1 MRAANSPITNSSTP
15 LRMDALKTTPKAT
28 LNSTLNTTLNKTLNT
43 SGAQKLAT
51 SLKQLGLSLGCVLVA
66 LNSHSVFAEGE
77 GSLQQRQY
85 AHTFGKVS
93 LEALQQADGHREFK
107 LQTSTK
113 QKTIQVT
120 PDELQVISN
129 NALFD
134 ALFSLTQQERAQ
146 NSVSE
151 ITDWGFNDQQPVPCP
166 CFETGAKW
174 HYVWTRDLSYA
185 LDLGFGYLDPERA
198 RNSLL
203 FKTSK
208 VRPELIARGV
218 APTEVALQ
226 DTGSGGS
233 WPVSSDRVVWVL
245 AASNLTAKAAAEGS
259 SSDAQQ
265 AWLEQWYPIAKQ
277 TLLQDRQHIFSNKL
291 GLYRGETSFLDWR
304 EQTYPGWTAKDTLYL
319 AESYALST
327 NVLHYVAL
335 ERTAAAAKLL
345 EPAMAA
351 QFSAW
356 AQALKVSINQSF
368 WLSEQ
373 GLYASYIGEEYNP
386 VPVQQYDLLGL
397 ALAITHQVANSAQA
411 SQILANYPLTPA
423 GPPVIFPA
431 RQQIPIYHNRAIWP
445 FVSSYALRA
454 AKQQQHAELF
464 HLIAMSL
471 FQGTAFNLSN
481 MENLEWLSQQ
491 EHVDDGDLS
500 GPVINSERQLWS
512 VAAYHDFVAN
522 SLLGIDVKGRDIQIN
537 PFIPALTQ
545 QALQLGKSLKLQQLP
560 LASARLNVTFTLNGQ
575 ASRGQSYLLQKAILN
590 GVETPLTAAHQ
601 LNLTVD
607 DFSGEQNEL
616 VLELSAVTMPK
627 QNLQLLKAA
636 DPMRLTATE
645 RYRLFAPKEPILKLS
660 QNSKGQTELTF
671 DANGEEKT
679 LFTLYKNG
687 SKVSLKKGK
696 TSYIDTERSKVSQCY
711 ALVQS
716 YQHKP
721 HQSSLS
727 SLPSK
732 TMCTTSGQQLFVAGQ
747 GLTSPDLAT
756 SQYLGLSVYK
766 NWGLPEQQLQLQFVA
781 AHTGSHRLQLQYF
794 IDNGPI
800 NTGITA
806 VVKRAQV
813 QCAQGPAQQG
823 TVQPE
828 TAQQGTLVMPHLSTA
843 TEQGVSSSFEFQA
856 NAGESCTVIFSDGF
870 NMSYLQ
876 HFELYTGGKGGR
888 SGPLNQAV
896 IYAAS
901 ILPAAN

>member
-1 MRAANSPITNSSTP
+1 MRAALFFTKSATALCVGMFFSAPLLANSAANS
-15 LRMDALKTTPKAT
+15 AA
-28 LNSTLNTTLNKTLNT
+28 NS
-43 SGAQKLAT
+43 
-51 SLKQLGLSLGCVLVA
+51 
-66 LNSHSVFAEGE
+66 E

-85 AHTFGKVS
+85 AHQFGKVS
-93 LEALQQADGHREFK
+93 IEALQQADGQREFK
-107 LQTSTK
+107 LQTASK
-113 QKTIQVT
+113 QKTINVDPTQ
-120 PDELQVISN
+120 LQVQSN

-174 HYVWTRDLSYA
+174 HYVWTRDLSYS
-185 LDLGFGYLDPERA
+185 LDLGLGYLDPERA
-198 RNSLL
+198 SNSLL

-218 APTEVALQ
+218 APVEVALQ

-233 WPVSSDRVVWVL
+233 WPISSDRVVWVL
-245 AASNLTAKAAAEGS
+245 AASNLTAKAAEEGS
-259 SSDAQQ
+259 SADAQQ
-265 AWLEQWYPIAKQ
+265 AWLEKWYPIAKQ

-335 ERTAAAAKLL
+335 ERAAVAAKVLD
-345 EPAMAA
+345 PAMAV
-351 QFSAW
+351 QFSQW
-356 AQALKVSINQSF
+356 AAALKTSINQSF
-368 WLSEQ
+368 WLADQ

-386 VPVQQYDLLGL
+386 LPVQQFDLLGL
-397 ALAITHQVANSAQA
+397 SLAIIHQVASSAQA

-454 AKQQQHAELF
+454 AKQQQHSELF

-481 MENLEWLSQQ
+481 MENLEWLTQQ
-491 EHVDDGDLS
+491 EHVDDGELS

-522 SLLGIDVKGRDIQIN
+522 SLFGIEINARELRIN

-545 QALQLGKSLKLQQLP
+545 QALQLGKELKLQQLP
-560 LASARLNVTFTLNGQ
+560 VASGRLNVTLKLNGN
-575 ASRGQSYLLQKAILN
+575 ASRAQSYRLQKALLN
-590 GVETPLTAAHQ
+590 GVETALTAAHQ
-601 LNLTVD
+601 LTLTVD
-607 DFSGEQNEL
+607 DLSGEQNEL
-616 VLELSAVTMPK
+616 ELELVAVTMPR
-627 QNLQLLKAA
+627 QNLTLLKAA
-636 DPMRLTATE
+636 NPAKLTATE
-645 RYRLFAPKEPILKLS
+645 QHTLFAPKEPLLS
-660 QNSKGQTELTF
+660 LTQNSKGQTELTF
-671 DANGEEKT
+671 DSNGEEKT
-679 LFTLYKNG
+679 RFTLYKNG
-687 SKVSLKKGK
+687 SKVALKRGK
-696 TSYIDTERSKVSQCY
+696 TNYTDTDRSPVSQCY

-716 YQHKP
+716 YQSKP
-721 HQSSLS
+721 HNSSLT

-732 TMCTTSGQQLFVAGQ
+732 TLCTTPGQQIFVAGQ
-747 GLTSPDLAT
+747 GLQSPELTA
-756 SQYLGLSVYK
+756 SKHLGLDVFK
-766 NWGLPEQQLQLQFVA
+766 NWGLPEQQLQLNFTA
-781 AHTGSHRLQLQYF
+781 AHSGSHRLQLQYF

-806 VVKRAQV
+806 VVKTALI
-813 QCAQGPAQQG
+813 QCAE
-823 TVQPE
+823 T
-828 TAQQGTLVMPHLSTA
+828 TAQQGTLVLPHLSIA
-843 TEQGVSSSFEFQA
+843 TEQGVSSQLEFQA
-856 NAGESCTVIFSDGF
+856 KAGQNCNITIKDGF

-896 IYAAS
+896 IHAAS
-901 ILPAAN
+901 IVPAAE

>member
-1 MRAANSPITNSSTP
+1 MRAAFFLPKSAIALAGAKCVATNAAKCVATRVAISVAMFFSAPLLANS
-15 LRMDALKTTPKAT
+15 
-28 LNSTLNTTLNKTLNT
+28 
-43 SGAQKLAT
+43 
-51 SLKQLGLSLGCVLVA
+51 
-66 LNSHSVFAEGE
+66 E

-85 AHTFGKVS
+85 AHQFGKVAI
-93 LEALQQADGHREFK
+93 EALQQADGQREFK
-107 LQTSTK
+107 LQTAGK
-113 QKTIQVT
+113 QKTINVDATQ
-120 PDELQVISN
+120 LQVHSN

-174 HYVWTRDLSYA
+174 HYVWTRDLSYS
-185 LDLGFGYLDPERA
+185 LDLGLGYLDPQRA
-198 RNSLL
+198 SNSLL

-208 VRPELIARGV
+208 VRPELIARGIT
-218 APTEVALQ
+218 PIEVALQ

-245 AASNLTAKAAAEGS
+245 AASNLTAKAADEGS
-259 SSDAQQ
+259 SSDAQR

-335 ERTAAAAKLL
+335 ERTAAAAKVL
-345 EPAMAA
+345 EPALAA
-351 QFSAW
+351 QFSQW
-356 AQALKVSINQSF
+356 AAALKISINQSF
-368 WLSEQ
+368 WLADQ

-386 VPVQQYDLLGL
+386 LPVQQFDLLGL
-397 ALAITHQVANSAQA
+397 SLAITHKIANSAQA

-454 AKQQQHAELF
+454 AKQQQHTELF

-471 FQGTAFNLSN
+471 FQGSAFNLSN
-481 MENLEWLSQQ
+481 MENLEWLTQQ
-491 EHVDDGDLS
+491 EHVADGELS

-522 SLLGIDVKGRDIQIN
+522 SLFGIDINAREIQIN

-545 QALQLGKSLKLQQLP
+545 QALQLGKELKLQQLP
-560 LASARLNVTFTLNGQ
+560 VASGRLNVTLKLTGN
-575 ASRGQSYLLQKAILN
+575 ASRAQSYRLQKALLN
-590 GVETPLTAAHQ
+590 GVETALTAAHQ
-601 LNLTVD
+601 LTLQVD
-607 DFSGEQNEL
+607 DLSGEQNEL
-616 VLELSAVTMPK
+616 ELELVAVTLPR
-627 QNLQLLKAA
+627 QQLTLLKAA
-636 DPMRLTATE
+636 NPAKLTATE
-645 RYRLFAPKEPILKLS
+645 QYTLFAPKEPLLS
-660 QNSKGQTELTF
+660 LMQNSKGQAELTF
-671 DANGEEKT
+671 DSNGEEKT
-679 LFTLYKNG
+679 RFTLYKNG
-687 SKVSLKKGK
+687 SKVTLKRGK
-696 TSYIDTERSKVSQCY
+696 TDYTDLDRSKVSQCY

-716 YQHKP
+716 YQSKP
-721 HQSSLS
+721 HQSSLT

-732 TMCTTSGQQLFVAGQ
+732 TLCTTPDQQIYVAGQ
-747 GLTSPDLAT
+747 GLQSPDLAA
-756 SQYLGLSVYK
+756 SKHLGLDVYK
-766 NWGLPEQQLQLQFVA
+766 NWGLPEQQLQLNFTA
-781 AHTGSHRLQLQYF
+781 THTGPHRLQLQYF

-806 VVKRAQV
+806 VVKTALI
-813 QCAQGPAQQG
+813 QCAESNPQH
-823 TVQPE
+823 
-828 TAQQGTLVMPHLSTA
+828 GTLVLPHLATA
-843 TEQGVSSSFEFQA
+843 TEQGMSSQLEFQA
-856 NAGESCTVIFSDGF
+856 QAGQSCNITFKDGF

-896 IYAAS
+896 IHAAS
-901 ILPAAN
+901 IVPAAN

>member
-1 MRAANSPITNSSTP
+1 MRTLLFLTKSATALCAGMFFSAPLLAIGAANSAADS
-15 LRMDALKTTPKAT
+15 
-28 LNSTLNTTLNKTLNT
+28 
-43 SGAQKLAT
+43 
-51 SLKQLGLSLGCVLVA
+51 
-66 LNSHSVFAEGE
+66 E

-85 AHTFGKVS
+85 AHQFGKVS
-93 LEALQQADGHREFK
+93 IEALQQADGQREFK
-107 LQTSTK
+107 LQTASK
-113 QKTIQVT
+113 QKTINVDATQ
-120 PDELQVISN
+120 LQVHSN

-174 HYVWTRDLSYA
+174 HYVWTRDLSYS
-185 LDLGFGYLDPERA
+185 LDLGLGYLDPERA
-198 RNSLL
+198 SNSLL
-203 FKTSK
+203 FKTSQ

-218 APTEVALQ
+218 APIEVALQ

-259 SSDAQQ
+259 SSEAQQ
-265 AWLEQWYPIAKQ
+265 AWLAKWYPIAKQ

-304 EQTYPGWTAKDTLYL
+304 EQTYPGWTAKDTLFL

-335 ERTAAAAKLL
+335 ERTAAAAKVL
-345 EPAMAA
+345 EPTMAA
-351 QFSAW
+351 QFSQW
-356 AQALKVSINQSF
+356 AAALKTSINQSF
-368 WLSEQ
+368 WLADQ

-386 VPVQQYDLLGL
+386 LPVQQFDLLGL
-397 ALAITHQVANSAQA
+397 SLAITHQVASSAQA

-454 AKQQQHAELF
+454 AKQQQHVELF

-481 MENLEWLSQQ
+481 MENLEWLTQQ
-491 EHVDDGDLS
+491 EHVADGELS

-522 SLLGIDVKGRDIQIN
+522 SLFGIEVNARELRIN

-545 QALQLGKSLKLQQLP
+545 QALQLGKELKLQQLP
-560 LASARLNVTFTLNGQ
+560 VASARLNVTLKLNGN
-575 ASRGQSYLLQKAILN
+575 ASRAQSYRLQKALLN
-590 GVETPLTAAHQ
+590 GVETALTAAYQ
-601 LNLTVD
+601 LSLNVD
-607 DFSGEQNEL
+607 DLSGEQNEL
-616 VLELSAVTMPK
+616 ELELVPIEMPR
-627 QNLQLLKAA
+627 QNLTLLKAA
-636 DPMRLTATE
+636 DPAKLTATE
-645 RYRLFAPKEPILKLS
+645 QHTLFAPKEPLLQLT

-671 DANGEEKT
+671 DSNGEEKT
-679 LFTLYKNG
+679 RFTLYKNG
-687 SKVSLKKGK
+687 SKVTLKRGK
-696 TSYIDTERSKVSQCY
+696 TEYTDTDRSKVSQCY

-716 YQHKP
+716 YQSKP
-721 HQSSLS
+721 HNSSLT

-732 TMCTTSGQQLFVAGQ
+732 TLCTTPGQQMFVAGK
-747 GLTSPDLAT
+747 GLQSPDLAV
-756 SQYLGLSVYK
+756 SQHLGLDVYK
-766 NWGLPEQQLQLQFVA
+766 NWGLPEQQLQLSFTA
-781 AHTGSHRLQLQYF
+781 THSGAHRLQLQYF

-806 VVKRAQV
+806 VVKTAKV
-813 QCAQGPAQQG
+813 QCAGA
-823 TVQPE
+823 PE
-828 TAQQGTLVMPHLSTA
+828 QTGTLVMPHLSIA
-843 TEQGVSSSFEFQA
+843 TEQGGSSQLEFQA
-856 NAGESCTVIFSDGF
+856 KTGQLCSITIKDGF

-896 IYAAS
+896 IHAAS
-901 ILPAAN
+901 VVPAAD

>member
-1 MRAANSPITNSSTP
+1 MRAAPSSAQCFITP
-15 LRMDALKTTPKAT
+15 LTINSAFMPASMPKRTAA
-28 LNSTLNTTLNKTLNT
+28 NSKAGKVLGLLLTVLA
-43 SGAQKLAT
+43 SSHALAT
-51 SLKQLGLSLGCVLVA
+51 S
-66 LNSHSVFAEGE
+66 E

-85 AHTFGKVS
+85 AHSFGKVT
-93 LEALQQADGHREFK
+93 LEALQQADGQREFK
-107 LQTSTK
+107 LQTSAK
-113 QKTIQVT
+113 QKTIQVA
-120 PDELQVISN
+120 PHELQIFSS

-134 ALFSLTQQERAQ
+134 ALFSLTQQERVQ

-198 RNSLL
+198 SNSLL

-208 VRPELIARGV
+208 IRPELVARGI
-218 APTEVALQ
+218 PQTEVALQ

-259 SSDAQQ
+259 SNDAQQ

-335 ERTAAAAKLL
+335 QRTAAAAQQLD
-345 EPAMAA
+345 PAMAE
-351 QFSAW
+351 QFNAW

-368 WLSEQ
+368 WLAEQ

-386 VPVQQYDLLGL
+386 LPVQQFDLLGL
-397 ALAITHQVANSAQA
+397 SLAITHQVATSAQA
-411 SQILANYPLTPA
+411 AQILANYPLTPA

-431 RQQIPIYHNRAIWP
+431 RQHIPIYHNRAIWP
-445 FVSSYALRA
+445 FVSGYALRA
-454 AKQQQHAELF
+454 AKQQQHSELF

-481 MENLEWLSQQ
+481 MENLEWLTQQ
-491 EHVDDGDLS
+491 EHVNDGELS

-522 SLLGIDVKGRDIQIN
+522 GLYGVDIKGRNIQIN

-545 QALQLGKSLKLQQLP
+545 QALQLGKELKLQQLP
-560 LASARLNVTFTLNGQ
+560 IASARLNITLKLNGT
-575 ASRGQSYLLQKAILN
+575 ASRAHTYRLEKALLN
-590 GVETPLTAAHQ
+590 GVETPLTGAHQ

-607 DFSGEQNEL
+607 DLSGEQNEL
-616 VLELSAVTMPK
+616 ELELTPVALPK
-627 QNLQLLKAA
+627 QNLQLLKAENPA
-636 DPMRLTATE
+636 KLTATE
-645 RYRLFAPKEPILKLS
+645 QYGLFAPKEPLLQLS
-660 QNSKGQTELTF
+660 QNSKGQTVLSF

-696 TSYIDTERSKVSQCY
+696 TEFIDPDRSKVSQCY

-716 YQHKP
+716 YQRKP
-721 HQSSLS
+721 HQSSLT

-732 TMCTTSGQQLFVAGQ
+732 TLCTTTGQQTFLAGK
-747 GLTSPDLAT
+747 GLTSLDLET
-756 SQYLGLSVYK
+756 SQHLGLDVYK
-766 NWGLPEQQLQLQFVA
+766 NWGLPEQQLQLSFTA
-781 AHTGSHRLQLQYF
+781 THTGTHRLQLQYF

-806 VVKRAQV
+806 VVKRAEV
-813 QCAQGPAQQG
+813 QCASG
-823 TVQPE
+823 QP
-828 TAQQGTLVMPHLSTA
+828 QQGTLVMPHLATA
-843 TEQGVSSSFEFQA
+843 TEQGVSSQLEFQA
-856 NAGESCTVIFSDGF
+856 SAGQSCNIKISDGF
-870 NMSYLQ
+870 NMSYLH

-901 ILPAAN
+901 ILAAAD

>member
-1 MRAANSPITNSSTP
+1 M
-15 LRMDALKTTPKAT
+15 AL
-28 LNSTLNTTLNKTLNT
+28 
-43 SGAQKLAT
+43 SGLA
-51 SLKQLGLSLGCVLVA
+51 LFGLTMLS
-66 LNSHSVFAEGE
+66 FAVSADSE
-77 GSLQQRQY
+77 GSIQQRQY
-85 AHTFGKVS
+85 AHQFGKVS
-93 LEALQQADGHREFK
+93 LEALQLTNGQREFK
-107 LQTSTK
+107 LQTNSK
-113 QKTIQVT
+113 QKTIQVDPT
-120 PDELQVISN
+120 QLQVSSN

-134 ALFSLTQQERAQ
+134 ALFSLTQQEREQ
-146 NSVSE
+146 DSVSE

-174 HYVWTRDLSYA
+174 HYVWTRDLSYS
-185 LDLGFGYLDPERA
+185 LDLGLGYLDPERA
-198 RNSLL
+198 TNSLL

-218 APTEVALQ
+218 DATEVALQ

-245 AASNLTAKAAAEGS
+245 AASNLTAKAADEGS
-259 SSDAQQ
+259 SLEAQQ
-265 AWLEQWYPIAKQ
+265 AWLAKWYPIAKQ
-277 TLLQDRQHIFSNKL
+277 TLLQDRQYIFSNKL

-335 ERTAAAAKLL
+335 ERTAAAARLL

-351 QFSAW
+351 QFSQW
-356 AQALKVSINQSF
+356 ASALKTSINQSF
-368 WLSEQ
+368 WLADQ

-397 ALAITHQVANSAQA
+397 SLAITHQVASSAQA
-411 SQILANYPLTPA
+411 QQILANYPITPA

-481 MENLEWLSQQ
+481 MENLEWLTQQ
-491 EHVDDGDLS
+491 AHVEDGELS

-512 VAAYHDFVAN
+512 VAAYHDFVVR
-522 SLLGIDVKGRDIQIN
+522 SLFGIEVEARQITIN
-537 PFIPALTQ
+537 PFIPAQTQ
-545 QALQLGKSLKLQQLP
+545 QALQLGKELRLQQLP
-560 LASARLNVTFTLNGQ
+560 IAAGRLNVTLKLQGS
-575 ASRGQSYLLQKAILN
+575 ASRAQSYRLQKATLN
-590 GVETPLTAAHQ
+590 GVETAIGKPYQLT
-601 LNLTVD
+601 LNVD
-607 DFSGEQNEL
+607 DLSGEQNEL
-616 VLELSAVTMPK
+616 ELELTAVELPK
-627 QNLQLLKAA
+627 QKLQLLKAA
-636 DPMRLTATE
+636 DPAKLTVQEQHT
-645 RYRLFAPKEPILKLS
+645 LFAPKEPLLS
-660 QNSKGQTELTF
+660 LSHNKKQQTELSF
-671 DANGEEKT
+671 DANGEQKT
-679 LFTLYKNG
+679 QFTLYKNG
-687 SKVSLKKGK
+687 SKVALKKGK
-696 TSYIDTERSKVSQCY
+696 TSFTDKDNGGLSQCY

-716 YQHKP
+716 Y
-721 HQSSLS
+721 SDNGLT

-732 TMCTTSGQQLFVAGQ
+732 TLCTTPNQQVFIAGQ
-747 GLTSPDLAT
+747 GLQSADLET
-756 SQYLGLSVYK
+756 GKHLGLAVYK
-766 NWGLPEQQLQLQFVA
+766 NWGLPEQQLQLNFSA
-781 AHTGSHRLQLQYF
+781 NKTGPHRLQLLYF

-806 VVKRAQV
+806 VVKTAAI
-813 QCAQGPAQQG
+813 QCGDSKL
-823 TVQPE
+823 
-828 TAQQGTLVMPHLSTA
+828 QQGTLVMPHLATA
-843 TEQGVSSSFEFQA
+843 TEQGLSSQIEFQA
-856 NAGESCTVIFSDGF
+856 TAGQSCAITIKDGF

-896 IYAAS
+896 IHAAS
-901 ILPAAN
+901 IVPADSD

>member
-1 MRAANSPITNSSTP
+1 MRAALFFTKSAIAIGLAMFFSAPLLADNVATNS
-15 LRMDALKTTPKAT
+15 AV
-28 LNSTLNTTLNKTLNT
+28 NSAAN
-43 SGAQKLAT
+43 S
-51 SLKQLGLSLGCVLVA
+51 VA
-66 LNSHSVFAEGE
+66 DSAADSAANSE

-85 AHTFGKVS
+85 AHQFGKVS
-93 LEALQQADGHREFK
+93 IEALQQADGQREFK
-107 LQTSTK
+107 LQTASK
-113 QKTIQVT
+113 QKTINVDPSQ
-120 PDELQVISN
+120 LQVHSN

-198 RNSLL
+198 SNSLL
-203 FKTSK
+203 FKTSN

-218 APTEVALQ
+218 APIEVALQ

-245 AASNLTAKAAAEGS
+245 AASNLTAKAADEGS

-265 AWLEQWYPIAKQ
+265 AWLEKWYPIAKQ
-277 TLLQDRQHIFSNKL
+277 TLLQDRQHIFSTKL

-335 ERTAAAAKLL
+335 ERTAAAAKVL
-345 EPAMAA
+345 EPKMAA
-351 QFSAW
+351 QFSQW
-356 AQALKVSINQSF
+356 AAALKVSINQSF
-368 WLSEQ
+368 WLADQ

-386 VPVQQYDLLGL
+386 FPVQQFDLLGL
-397 ALAITHQVANSAQA
+397 SLAITHQVASSAQA

-431 RQQIPIYHNRAIWP
+431 RQHIPIYHNRAIWP

-454 AKQQQHAELF
+454 AKQQQHTELF

-481 MENLEWLSQQ
+481 MENLEWLTQQ
-491 EHVDDGDLS
+491 EHVDDGELS

-522 SLLGIDVKGRDIQIN
+522 SLFGIEVNARELRIN

-545 QALQLGKSLKLQQLP
+545 QALQLGKDLKLQQLP
-560 LASARLNVTFTLNGQ
+560 VASARLNITLKLNGN
-575 ASRGQSYLLQKAILN
+575 ASRAQSYRLQKALLN
-590 GVETPLTAAHQ
+590 GVEMALTAAHQ
-601 LNLTVD
+601 LTLQVD
-607 DFSGEQNEL
+607 DLSGEQNEL
-616 VLELSAVTMPK
+616 ELELVAVDMPR
-627 QNLQLLKAA
+627 QNLTLLKAA
-636 DPMRLTATE
+636 DPAKLTPAE
-645 RYRLFAPKEPILKLS
+645 QHSLFAPKEPLLQLT

-671 DANGEEKT
+671 DSNGEEKT

-687 SKVSLKKGK
+687 SKVALKRGK
-696 TSYIDTERSKVSQCY
+696 TSYIDTDRSKVSQCY

-716 YQHKP
+716 YQRKP
-721 HQSSLS
+721 HNSSLT

-732 TMCTTSGQQLFVAGQ
+732 TLCTTPGQQIFIAGQ
-747 GLTSPDLAT
+747 GLQSPDLTA
-756 SQYLGLSVYK
+756 SKHLGLDVYK
-766 NWGLPEQQLQLQFVA
+766 NWGLPEQQLQLNFTA
-781 AHTGSHRLQLQYF
+781 THTGSHRLQLQYF

-806 VVKRAQV
+806 VVKTAQV
-813 QCAQGPAQQG
+813 QCADTAAQ
-823 TVQPE
+823 T
-828 TAQQGTLVMPHLSTA
+828 GTLVLPHLATA
-843 TEQGVSSSFEFQA
+843 TEQGVSSQLEFQA
-856 NAGESCTVIFSDGF
+856 KAGQNCNITFKDGF

-901 ILPAAN
+901 IVAAAD

>member
-1 MRAANSPITNSSTP
+1 MRAA
-15 LRMDALKTTPKAT
+15 
-28 LNSTLNTTLNKTLNT
+28 LNFSKSTL
-43 SGAQKLAT
+43 ALAMLC
-51 SLKQLGLSLGCVLVA
+51 SAPLVA
-66 LNSHSVFAEGE
+66 APAAPVQAGLAPAEQTSQPGSSE
-77 GSLQQRQY
+77 GRLQQRQY
-85 AHTFGKVS
+85 AHQFGQVS
-93 LEALQQADGHREFK
+93 IEALQQADGQREFK
-107 LQTSTK
+107 LQTASK
-113 QKTIQVT
+113 QKTIQVE
-120 PDELQVISN
+120 PSQLQIHSN

-185 LDLGFGYLDPERA
+185 LDLGFGYLDPARA
-198 RNSLL
+198 SNSLL

-208 VRPELIARGV
+208 VRPELIARGIEPV
-218 APTEVALQ
+218 EVALQ

-233 WPVSSDRVVWVL
+233 WPVSSDRVVWIL
-245 AASNLTAKAAAEGS
+245 AASQLTATADDERS

-277 TLLQDRQHIFSNKL
+277 TLLQDRQHIFSHKL

-335 ERTAAAAKLL
+335 ERTAAAARVL
-345 EPAMAA
+345 EPALSE
-351 QFSAW
+351 QFSQW
-356 AQALKVSINQSF
+356 AAALKVSINQSF
-368 WLSEQ
+368 WLAEQ
-373 GLYASYIGEEYNP
+373 GLYASYIGEEFNP
-386 VPVQQYDLLGL
+386 LPVQQFDLLGL
-397 ALAITHQVANSAQA
+397 SLAITHQVASSVQA
-411 SQILANYPLTPA
+411 SQILANYPITPA

-445 FVSSYALRA
+445 FVSAYALRA
-454 AKQQQHAELF
+454 AKQQQHAGLF

-481 MENLEWLSQQ
+481 MENLEWLTQQ

-512 VAAYHDFVAN
+512 VAAYHDFVTN
-522 SLLGIDVKGRDIQIN
+522 SLFGIDVRARELRIN
-537 PFIPALTQ
+537 PFIPGLTQ
-545 QALQLGKSLKLQQLP
+545 QALQLGQELKLHQLP
-560 LASARLNVTFTLNGQ
+560 VAAARLNVTLQLQGN
-575 ASRGQSYLLQKAILN
+575 ASRAQSYRLQKALLN
-590 GVETPLTAAHQ
+590 GVDMPLTAAHQ
-601 LNLTVD
+601 LWLKVD
-607 DFSGEQNEL
+607 DLSGEQNEL
-616 VLELSAVTMPK
+616 E
-627 QNLQLLKAA
+627 LQLQPIALPDQQLTMLKAA
-636 DPMRLTATE
+636 DPAKLTPTE
-645 RYRLFAPKEPILKLS
+645 HTRFFAPKEPLLQLT

-671 DANGEEKT
+671 DRNGEEKT

-687 SKVSLKKGK
+687 SKVALKKGK
-696 TSYIDTERSKVSQCY
+696 TSYTDPERSKVSQCY

-716 YQHKP
+716 YQPKP
-721 HQSSLS
+721 HQSSLT

-732 TMCTTSGQQLFVAGQ
+732 TLCTGSDAQWFVAGQ
-747 GLTSPDLAT
+747 GLHSPDLAT
-756 SQYLGLSVYK
+756 SQHLGLPVYK
-766 NWGLPEQQLQLQFVA
+766 NWGLPEQQLQLNFTA
-781 AHTGSHRLQLQYF
+781 THSGPHRLQLQYF

-806 VVKRAQV
+806 VVK
-813 QCAQGPAQQG
+813 
-823 TVQPE
+823 
-828 TAQQGTLVMPHLSTA
+828 TAVIACPNQKPQQGTLVMPHLSIA
-843 TEQGVSSSFEFQA
+843 TEQGGSSQLEFQA
-856 NAGESCTVIFSDGF
+856 TAGQPCAITIKDGF

-896 IYAAS
+896 IHAAS
-901 ILPAAN
+901 IVPAAR